1 MTPTPALPETTRRDR
16 PRRRFVLGGLA
27 LAAGAVSP
35 GLLRA
40 QATAPTPR
48 MSEGPFYPDRLPEE
62 RDADLTRLAGRSARA
77 AGTLMVLSGRV
88 LDTRGRPLAG
98 AQLEVWQANTHG
110 RYLHSADRESSG
122 PLDPNFQGY
131 AALRTDAEGRYRI
144 LTVRPGRYPGRT
156 PHLHFNALQGGQQLT
171 TQMFFAD
178 EPHNER
184 DGLYRS
190 LDAAARRALTARPE
204 GSRDGALALAWD
216 IVLPG

>member
-40 QATAPTPR
+40 QVATPTPR
-48 MSEGPFYPDRLPEE
+48 MSEGPFYPDRLPAE

-98 AQLEVWQANTHG
+98 AQLEMWQANTHG

-122 PLDPNFQGY
+122 PLDANFQGY

-144 LTVRPGRYPGRT
+144 LSVRPGRYPGRT
-156 PHLHFNALQGGQQLT
+156 PHLHFNALHGGHKLT

-190 LDAAARRALTARPE
+190 LDAAARRAVTARPE
-204 GSRDGALALAWD
+204 GSQNGALALAWD